1 MMYLKPLIKKI
12 VAGNPN
18 SQKLIAESGKFS
30 NDADLLEYLVRNVG
44 AERVETTFTQH
55 YGVEYKNL
63 RNIAID
69 KDLIKKFDSK
79 FLMKEKI
86 IPISYNSVTATYEFA
101 ISNLID
107 RDLKDRLGKV
117 VKANNQKI
125 KFYFAFEHEI
135 LRILNNVE
143 EEEEEEVNE
152 PIPEVQ
158 EEDSEDGDFNAT
170 EWVNKIINEGID
182 LGASDIHIERF
193 KNKIQLRY
201 RVDGLLMNK
210 KNFTVNENQAS
221 MIYVRLK
228 VVSNMNI
235 VESRKSQDGR
245 IDSYQHRK
253 GLYDLRVNSV
263 NTIYGE
269 KFVMRVINKSNKIV
283 SFSDLGFNTKN
294 EEKVISM
301 LQNKNGIIYLA
312 GATGSGKTTTL
323 YSMIDELNEDSVN
336 IYTIENP
343 VEKTIKDVNQ
353 IQIDEASGTDYPTIL
368 SALLRQDPNIIVV
381 GEIRD
386 SETAELSIRA
396 SLTGH
401 LVITTLHANNALDS
415 LSRLTDMGIEGY
427 LVGASSVGFISQVL
441 VRKLCPVC
449 KVKKESL
456 REYEEI
462 WIKDEFKD
470 FDYSIEKSK
479 GNYIYGP
486 VGCDKCSGGYKG
498 RVAVIE
504 LIEIDDSLR
513 TKISRGESVDDIRNF
528 IRNNGYDTLKTDG
541 IKKVKDGII
550 SIEELIGQI

>member
-1 MMYLKPLIKKI
+1 MTLESAKFNNDKDLLNYLIK
-12 VAGNPN
+12 
-18 SQKLIAESGKFS
+18 
-30 NDADLLEYLVRNVG
+30 NVG
-44 AERVETTFTQH
+44 SEKIETIFTQH

-63 RNIAID
+63 NSIQID
-69 KDLIKKFDSK
+69 NSLIKKFDLN
-79 FLMKEKI
+79 FLIKEKI
-86 IPISYNSVTATYEFA
+86 TPISYDSQSASYKFA
-101 ISNLID
+101 ISNLVD
-107 RDLKDRLGKV
+107 RDLRDRLKKV
-117 VKANNQKI
+117 IKANNQNI
-125 KFYFAFEHEI
+125 TFYFAFEHEI
-135 LRILNNVE
+135 LKALNNVE
-143 EEEEEEVNE
+143 EKSFVQVESE
-152 PIPEVQ
+152 PEVQ
-158 EEDSEDGDFNAT
+158 EEVNNSEDGEFNAT
-170 EWVNKIINEGID
+170 DWVNNVINEGID

-193 KNKIQLRY
+193 KDKIQLRY
-201 RVDGLLMNK
+201 RVDGLLTNK
-210 KNFTVNENQAS
+210 KVFSISESQTSTV
-221 MIYVRLK
+221 YVRLK
-228 VVSNMNI
+228 IISNMNI

-245 IDSYQHRK
+245 IDSYKHRK
-253 GLYDLRVNSV
+253 GLYDLRVNTV

-269 KFVMRVINKSNKIV
+269 KFVMRIISKSNKIV
-283 SFSDLGFNTKN
+283 SFADLGFTPSN
-294 EEKVISM
+294 EETVLNM
-301 LQNKNGIIYLA
+301 LKNKNGIIYLA

-323 YSMIDELNEDSVN
+323 YSMINQLNEDSVN

-415 LSRLTDMGIEGY
+415 LSRLTDMGVKGY
-427 LVGASSVGFISQVL
+427 LIGASSVGFLSQVL

-456 REYEEI
+456 KEHEEI
-462 WIKDEFKD
+462 WIKDESPG
-470 FDYSIEKSK
+470 FDYSVEKAR

-486 VGCDKCSGGYKG
+486 TGCDKCSNGYKG

-504 LIEIDDSLR
+504 LIEINDSLR
-513 TKISRGESVDDIRNF
+513 SRISKGESVDDIREF
-528 IRNNGYDTLKTDG
+528 IKNNGYETLKTDG